1 MSNDRILIR
10 GGSLIDGT
18 GCPPAAD
25 TAVLIEAGKIKAVGA
40 TAVHEASSGPAP
52 RIIDAGSHY
61 VLPGLIDGH
70 VHLSMVQGTP
80 AGVRFP
86 TSAEHCTLR
95 AAQHLCPILRAGF
108 TSVSVPGGRWFVD
121 VTLREAVETGMLVG
135 PRIFAGGRALT
146 PYGGIFDQRPSWE
159 HGLTDDLVGVLCN
172 KLDDYVVE
180 TRRQSKHG
188 VDLVKIA
195 DSFWG
200 DTQTVSRAEI
210 AAVVEE
216 AHRRNVKVAI
226 HSRGSGTTRD
236 AALAGVDWIF
246 HADHATAEDL
256 DAVAEAGIP
265 IMPTFAQGEI
275 WANHGIEVP
284 QATKDR
290 LKKQLETNVAAIQ
303 AARKL
308 GIKLLIGTDS
318 GNAPVMTI
326 GKWHGYEAA
335 FFVTHLGYSPLEVIS
350 IQTKDNAFAMGLAGR
365 LGTIEPG
372 MIADVV
378 VLDADPTE
386 RIDVLGDPAHVRT
399 VIKDGRVVDLDL
411 GPASLKP
418 TRRGE
423 LSAHQ

>member
-1 MSNDRILIR
+1 MSNDRVLIK
-10 GGSLIDGT
+10 GGTLIDGT
-18 GCPPAAD
+18 GRTPAAD
-25 TAVLIEAGKIKAVGA
+25 TAVLIEAGKIKATGA
-40 TAVHEASSGPAP
+40 TAL
-52 RIIDAGSHY
+52 RDAGSGAAPTIVDASSQY

-80 AGVRFP
+80 VGVRFP

-95 AAQHLCPILRAGF
+95 AAQHLRAILRAGF
-108 TSVSVPGGRWFVD
+108 TSVSVPGGKWFVD
-121 VTLREAVETGMLVG
+121 VALREAVDTGMLVG

-159 HGLTDDLVGVLCN
+159 QGLPDDLVGVLCN
-172 KLDDYVVE
+172 KLEDYIVE
-180 TRRQSKHG
+180 ARRQCKNG
-188 VDLVKIA
+188 VDLIKIA

-200 DTQTVSRAEI
+200 DTQTVSRGEI

-246 HADHATAEDL
+246 HADHATQSDL
-256 DAVAEAGIP
+256 EAVARAGIP

-275 WANHGIEVP
+275 WANHGIEVS

-290 LKKQLETNVAAIQ
+290 LKKQLEINVKAIQ
-303 AARKL
+303 AAKKL

-335 FFVTHLGYSPLEVIS
+335 FFVKHLGYSPLEVIS
-350 IQTKDNAFAMGLAGR
+350 IQTRENAFVVGQSGQ

-372 MIADVV
+372 MIADIV
-378 VLDADPTE
+378 VLDADPTK
-386 RIDVLGDPAHVRT
+386 RIEVLGDPAHVRT
-399 VIKDGRVVDLDL
+399 VIKDGRVIDL
-411 GPASLKP
+411 GIGPSSSKLLA
-418 TRRGE
+418 
-423 LSAHQ
+423 A

>member
-1 MSNDRILIR
+1 MSNDRILIK
-10 GGSLIDGT
+10 GGTLIDGT
-18 GCPPAAD
+18 GRAPIPD
-25 TAVLIEAGKIKAVGA
+25 TAVLIEAGKIKAVGPP
-40 TAVHEASSGPAP
+40 AVREASAGPAP
-52 RIIDAGSHY
+52 QIIDANSQY

-70 VHLSMVQGTP
+70 VHLSMVQGAP

-86 TSAEHCTLR
+86 TSAEHCTLC
-95 AAQHLCPILRAGF
+95 AAQHLRAILRAGF
-108 TSVSVPGGRWFVD
+108 TSVSVPGGKWFVD
-121 VTLREAVETGMLVG
+121 VALREAVETGMLVG

-159 HGLTDDLVGVLCN
+159 HGLPDDLVGVLCN
-172 KLDDYVVE
+172 KLEDFVVE
-180 TRRQSKHG
+180 ARRQCKHG
-188 VDLVKIA
+188 VDLIKIA

-200 DTQTVSRAEI
+200 DTQTVSRGEI

-246 HADHATAEDL
+246 HADHATSDDL
-256 DAVAEAGIP
+256 DAVAKAGIP

-284 QATKDR
+284 QVTKDR
-290 LKKQLETNVAAIQ
+290 LKKQLEINVKAIQ
-303 AARKL
+303 AAKKL

-335 FFVTHLGYSPLEVIS
+335 FFVKNLGYSPLEVIS
-350 IQTKDNAFAMGLAGR
+350 IQAKDNAFAMGLGGR

-372 MIADVV
+372 MIADVI
-378 VLDADPTE
+378 VLDANPIRRVE
-386 RIDVLGDPAHVRT
+386 VLGDPVHVRT
-399 VIKDGRVVDLDL
+399 VIKDGRVVELES
-411 GPASLKP
+411 GRASLDH
-418 TRRGE
+418 
-423 LSAHQ
+423 LAA

>member
-1 MSNDRILIR
+1 MSNDRLLIK
-10 GGSLIDGT
+10 GGTLIDGT
-18 GCPPAAD
+18 GRAPTAD
-25 TAVLIEAGKIKAVGA
+25 MAVLIEAGKIKAI
-40 TAVHEASSGPAP
+40 GPAAVREAGAGAAP
-52 RIIDAGSHY
+52 QIIDADSQY

-70 VHLSMVQGTP
+70 VHLSMIQGTP

-95 AAQHLCPILRAGF
+95 AAQHLRAILRAGF
-108 TSVSVPGGRWFVD
+108 TSVSVPGGKWFVD
-121 VTLREAVETGMLVG
+121 VALREAVDTGMLAG

-159 HGLTDDLVGVLCN
+159 HGLPDDLVGVLCN
-172 KLDDYVVE
+172 KLEDYVVE
-180 TRRQSKHG
+180 TRRQCKHG
-188 VDLVKIA
+188 VDLIKIA
-195 DSFWG
+195 DSVWG
-200 DTQTVSRAEI
+200 DTQTVAREEI
-210 AAVVEE
+210 AAVVDE

-246 HADHATAEDL
+246 HADFATAGDL
-256 DAVAEAGIP
+256 EAVARAGIP

-290 LKKQLETNVAAIQ
+290 LKRQLEVNIKAIQ
-303 AARKL
+303 AAKQL

-335 FFVTHLGYSPLEVIS
+335 FFVKHLGYSPLEVIS
-350 IQTKDNAFAMGLAGR
+350 IQTRDNAFAMGLAGR
-365 LGTIEPG
+365 LGTLEPG
-372 MIADVV
+372 MIADVL
-378 VLDADPTE
+378 VLDADPTK
-386 RIDVLGDPAHVRT
+386 RIEVLGDAAHVRA
-399 VIKDGRVVDLDL
+399 VIRDGRVVDVDL
-411 GPASLKP
+411 GPAAPNL
-418 TRRGE
+418 
-423 LSAHQ
+423 LAA

>member
-1 MSNDRILIR
+1 
-10 GGSLIDGT
+10 
-18 GCPPAAD
+18 
-25 TAVLIEAGKIKAVGA
+25 
-40 TAVHEASSGPAP
+40 
-52 RIIDAGSHY
+52 
-61 VLPGLIDGH
+61 
-70 VHLSMVQGTP
+70 MVQGAP

-86 TSAEHCTLR
+86 TSAEHCTLC
-95 AAQHLCPILRAGF
+95 AAQHLRAILRAGF
-108 TSVSVPGGRWFVD
+108 TSVSVPGGKWFVD
-121 VTLREAVETGMLVG
+121 VALREAVETGMLVG

-159 HGLTDDLVGVLCN
+159 HGLPDDLVGVLCN
-172 KLDDYVVE
+172 KLEDFVVE
-180 TRRQSKHG
+180 ARRQCKHG
-188 VDLVKIA
+188 VDLIKIA

-200 DTQTVSRAEI
+200 DTQTVSRGEI

-246 HADHATAEDL
+246 HADHATSDDL
-256 DAVAEAGIP
+256 DAVAKAGIP

-284 QATKDR
+284 QVTKDR
-290 LKKQLETNVAAIQ
+290 LKKQLEINVKAIQ
-303 AARKL
+303 AAKKL

-335 FFVTHLGYSPLEVIS
+335 FFVKNLGYSPLEVIS
-350 IQTKDNAFAMGLAGR
+350 IQAKDNAFAMGLGGR

-372 MIADVV
+372 MIADVI
-378 VLDADPTE
+378 VLDANPIRRVE
-386 RIDVLGDPAHVRT
+386 VLGDPVHVRT
-399 VIKDGRVVDLDL
+399 VIKDGRVVELES
-411 GPASLKP
+411 GRASSDHL
-418 TRRGE
+418 
-423 LSAHQ
+423 AA